1 MVGILVGIEEGMKV
15 GGVVGIELGMRVVE
29 VYVGEEDG
37 MIDGEGVGLT
47 DGMVVGATE
56 GDTVGAAMMEK
67 VVVFIELVISRTS
80 TNCKV
85 TV

>member
-1 MVGILVGIEEGMKV
+1 MVGILVGSEVEMKV
-15 GGVVGIELGMRVVE
+15 GCVVGVELGMRVVE

-67 VVVFIELVISRTS
+67 VVVFVELEISKTS
-80 TNCKV
+80 TNCKL